1 MKIDPFVSSTLAI
14 VLLFLGKEIIARFEW
29 LRRYSIPEAL
39 VGGVLCALAV
49 CAIYYATGTDI
60 AFDLGLRD
68 VLLLY
73 FFAAIGL
80 STDVRT
86 LAAGGKPLLT
96 LAVLAIGFMVL
107 QNFAGMAV
115 AAVFGLDSRAGLMVG
130 SVSLT
135 GGVGTTL
142 AWAPHFTQTLGIE
155 GAGELGLAANMI
167 GLIAACTIGG
177 PVASLLIRWHKVKP
191 SGEATLEVGA
201 LYRDEPSIRLDYHG
215 MLMAILWLNVTLMLG
230 QGISSL
236 FALTSLTLP
245 AFVGCLLGGI
255 LLRNSADFISKGRG
269 GLWNLPSMQP
279 GLALVSDVCL
289 GLFLTM
295 ALMGLRLWE
304 LQPVLGF
311 ITVAL
316 LLQISLVVLFVLL
329 VVFRALGRDYEAAV
343 ICAGFGGIALG
354 STATAVA
361 NMTAVTR
368 EFGAARKAFVIVPLV
383 CGFVIDLANAVVIG
397 FLAR

>member
-1 MKIDPFVSSTLAI
+1 MKIDPFLSTTLAI
-14 VLLFLGKEIIARFEW
+14 LLLFLGKGVIARFEL

-39 VGGVLCALAV
+39 VGGFLCAVAV
-49 CAIYYATGTDI
+49 CALYYATGTDV
-60 AFDLGLRD
+60 AFDLDLRD
-68 VLLLY
+68 ALLLY

-80 STDVRT
+80 NTDVRT
-86 LAAGGKPLLT
+86 LADGGKPLLI
-96 LAVLAIGFMVL
+96 LGVLAIGFMVL
-107 QNFAGMAV
+107 QNFVGMSV
-115 AAVFGLDSRAGLMVG
+115 AAAFGLDARAGLMVG

-142 AWAPHFTQTLGIE
+142 AWTPHFSQTLGIE
-155 GAGELGLAANMI
+155 GAAELGLAANMI
-167 GLIAACTIGG
+167 GLIAACAIGG
-177 PVASLLIRWHKVKP
+177 PIASVLMRRHNVKP
-191 SGEATLEVGA
+191 SGNAHLEVGT
-201 LYRDEPSIRLDYHG
+201 LHRDEPYLRLDYHG
-215 MLMAILWLNVTLMLG
+215 VLLALLWLNITLMLG
-230 QGISSL
+230 QGITSL
-236 FALTSLTLP
+236 FASTSLTLP

-255 LLRNSADFISKGRG
+255 VLRNGAELILRGRVR
-269 GLWNLPSMQP
+269 LWNLPSMQP

-329 VVFRALGRDYEAAV
+329 VVFRALGRDYDAV
-343 ICAGFGGIALG
+343 VMCAGFGGIALG

-361 NMTAVTR
+361 NMTAVTQQ
-368 EFGAARKAFVIVPLV
+368 FGAARKAFVVVPLV

-397 FLAR
+397 LLAR